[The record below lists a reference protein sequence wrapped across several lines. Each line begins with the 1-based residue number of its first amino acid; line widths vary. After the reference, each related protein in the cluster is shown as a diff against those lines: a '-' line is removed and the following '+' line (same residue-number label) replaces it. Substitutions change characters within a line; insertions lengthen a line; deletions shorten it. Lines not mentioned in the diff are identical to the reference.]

1 MRTHGGKGD
10 KRRKP
15 VVDNQTVVNEWE
27 RIFSEGGKCP
37 ECTKYQCIC
46 PEEEQNE
53 DETQR

>member
-15 VVDNQTVVNEWE
+15 TVDNETVVSEWE

-53 DETQR
+53 ETNL